1 MAVCLTSSFVGCLK
15 SRLGGGGLS
24 RLNARFYP
32 DTSTSWRYRWGHYK
46 TLPDIKMHAPVY
58 GVGECWQ
65 SVRLGV
71 LWLAISQ
78 I

>member
-1 MAVCLTSSFVGCLK
+1 MPQQWFCWLLEKPPLVEVSFAPE
-15 SRLGGGGLS
+15 S
-24 RLNARFYP
+24 AFYP

-46 TLPDIKMHAPVY
+46 ARLNIKVHAPVY

>member
-1 MAVCLTSSFVGCLK
+1 MPQQWFCLLLEKPLVPG
-15 SRLGGGGLS
+15 RGLW

-65 SVRLGV
+65 FVRLGM